1 MITNIFEETCSSI
14 YTHLLMNIM
23 RVKID
28 TKEKFTVIH
37 PEETGL
43 TGSLTANLAETCKGI
58 LTQPVRNVVLNLDA
72 VLRIDE
78 DAARALAELQHGF
91 YEQNASFVV
100 CGLRPEVERVFE
112 ATELLEFMN
121 VTPTESEAWDIV
133 QMEEIERELLDS
145 DDMEFDK
152 QAE

>member
-58 LTQPVRNVVLNLDA
+58 LTQPVKNVVLNLES

-78 DAARALAELQHGF
+78 ASATILAELQQHF
-91 YEQNASFVV
+91 YEQNTSFVV
-100 CGLRPEVERVFE
+100 CGLRPEVEASFE
-112 ATELLEFMN
+112 SAELLEFMN
-121 VTPTESEAWDIV
+121 ITPTESEAWDIV

-152 QAE
+152 QPE

>member
-1 MITNIFEETCSSI
+1 
-14 YTHLLMNIM
+14 M

-58 LTQPVRNVVLNLDA
+58 LAQPVKNVVLNLA
-72 VLRIDE
+72 SVLRIDE
-78 DAARALAELQHGF
+78 DATTALAELQQQF

-100 CGLRPEVERVFE
+100 CGLRPEVEASFE
-112 ATELLEFMN
+112 STDLLEFMN
-121 VTPTESEAWDIV
+121 ITPTESEAWDIV

-152 QAE
+152 QPE

>member
-1 MITNIFEETCSSI
+1 
-14 YTHLLMNIM
+14 MNIM

-28 TKEKFTVIH
+28 TKEKFTVIS

-43 TGSLTANLAETCKGI
+43 TGSLTANLSETCRGI
-58 LTQPVRNVVLNLDA
+58 LTQPVKNVVLNLES

-78 DAARALAELQHGF
+78 EAAAALAELQQYF
-91 YEQNASFVV
+91 YEQNTSFVV
-100 CGLRPEVERVFE
+100 CGLRPEVELVFE
-112 ATELLEFMN
+112 TAELLEFMN

-152 QAE
+152 QPE

>member
-58 LTQPVRNVVLNLDA
+58 LTQPVKNVVLNLES

-78 DAARALAELQHGF
+78 DAATGLAELQQHF

-100 CGLRPEVERVFE
+100 CGLRPEVENTFD
-112 ATELLEFMN
+112 AKELLEYMN
-121 VTPTESEAWDIV
+121 ITPTESEAWDIV

-152 QAE
+152 QPE